1 MLLADLKLI
10 EVCALEISFQ
20 HHIAMPG
27 QGKIKVEYGA
37 VEFEVGST
45 LVDAPEN
52 STIIIKATPCIK
64 GFRDDMDKEDFNL
77 TIKIRMVYSYPN
89 SAKIDENFLKE
100 NNWYFGS
107 YLKTYFK
114 FYADETLSK
123 TTINGI
129 KLDYN

>member
-1 MLLADLKLI
+1 M
-10 EVCALEISFQ
+10 
-20 HHIAMPG
+20 H
-27 QGKIKVEYGA
+27 
-37 VEFEVGST
+37 
-45 LVDAPEN
+45 
-52 STIIIKATPCIK
+52 K

-77 TIKIRMVYSYPN
+77 TINIRMVYSYPN
-89 SAKIDENFLKE
+89 SAKIDENFLKRKQLV
-100 NNWYFGS
+100 FRF